1 MGKQAI
7 QELIDRYIAVSF
19 TVEKKAET
27 MIKEQIG
34 SDLTNDQHY
43 VLRYISKKG
52 ECTSTE
58 LAEVFGVN
66 KSAITAIITRLTDK
80 GLVYRTRNEEDR
92 RIVYLALT
100 EEGIDLFE
108 KAEQRIYALVET
120 IITKFDKEEI
130 RAFIDTYEKLSG
142 ILTELEGKQL
152 GE

>member
-19 TVEKKAET
+19 TVDKKGET

-43 VLRYISKKG
+43 VLRYIRKNG
-52 ECTSTE
+52 DCTSTE
-58 LAEVFGVN
+58 LADVFGVN

-80 GLVYRTRNEEDR
+80 GLVKRTRDEGDR

-108 KAEQRIYALVET
+108 KTEQRIHALVET
-120 IITKFDKEEI
+120 IITKFEQEEI
-130 RAFIDTYEKLSG
+130 TAFIATYEKLAG
-142 ILTELEGKQL
+142 ILTNLDSKQL